1 VIGLAVTRRPP
12 MKERPAPTTQLRLT
26 MPIRCTAELSTE
38 TERQLVAALAD
49 LLVAVATHGEV
60 ARKGERDERED
71 P

>member
-1 VIGLAVTRRPP
+1 
-12 MKERPAPTTQLRLT
+12 MKEKPSPTAQLRLA
-26 MPIRCTAELSTE
+26 MPVRCPAEISPE

-49 LLVAVATHGEV
+49 LLVAAATQDEV

>member
-1 VIGLAVTRRPP
+1 MREKPS
-12 MKERPAPTTQLRLT
+12 PTAQLRLA
-26 MPIRCTAELSTE
+26 MPIRRLAEMSTE